1 MKFLAS
7 LIFLLMFKIEFW
19 VISLALY
26 LTYWKNFH
34 IAMKYKKNS
43 MEKRFTNLEWQ
54 GQVCMQ
60 IHPDAT
66 ILRRVFATGL
76 VGHRPWPSRYRKR
89 LGSRCTCCVG
99 FGFQNEL
106 KRSKHSNETFYLNS
120 TKNTKLGKY
129 LLH

>member
-1 MKFLAS
+1 
-7 LIFLLMFKIEFW
+7 
-19 VISLALY
+19 
-26 LTYWKNFH
+26 
-34 IAMKYKKNS
+34 MKYKKNS

-76 VGHRPWPSRYRKR
+76 VGHRPWPSRYPKR

-106 KRSKHSNETFYLNS
+106 KRTKHSNETFYLNS
-120 TKNTKLGKY
+120 TKKHKALANIYYINSFPLVFEHCQLCFSNKRGETK
-129 LLH
+129 